1 MKECRTSRSM
11 YNRGSRS
18 IFEAG
23 SIRGHAK
30 VAVGK
35 FNTDKTGGGAEVSV
49 GQDRVCGGVPLCVQI
64 RGRCVKSLYPITIAP
79 LETIPERKAS

>member
-1 MKECRTSRSM
+1 M
-11 YNRGSRS
+11 YKRGSRS
-18 IFEAG
+18 IFDAG

-49 GQDRVCGGVPLCVQI
+49 VQYCFCGEVPLCVQI
-64 RGRCVKSLYPITIAP
+64 RKRYVTNLYPITIIP
-79 LETIPERKAS
+79 LEMIPGRKAS